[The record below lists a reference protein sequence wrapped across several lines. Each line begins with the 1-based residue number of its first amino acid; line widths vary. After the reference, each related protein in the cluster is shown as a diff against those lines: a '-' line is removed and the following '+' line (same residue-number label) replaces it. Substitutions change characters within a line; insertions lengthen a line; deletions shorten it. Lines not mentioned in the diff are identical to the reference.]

1 MRQFLTNCFQEQKRL
16 SIRRTTNKPDE
27 IFSTNQNSQQSL
39 CSDYLQIDNKEI
51 TNTMNSSNIPTKRI
65 LMRSSAVRINNMS
78 CDEEEEK
85 SNGKSSP
92 SLQNIQ
98 RFASI
103 KENAE
108 KPLEDDENVMI
119 SPVRKRLNAI
129 SRKTTGVIANGKIAS
144 KSSNTIDRYMFKS
157 LESYE
162 GYNKETI
169 EERRRKSEPTLLS
182 YCRLDH

>member
-1 MRQFLTNCFQEQKRL
+1 
-16 SIRRTTNKPDE
+16 
-27 IFSTNQNSQQSL
+27 
-39 CSDYLQIDNKEI
+39 
-51 TNTMNSSNIPTKRI
+51 
-65 LMRSSAVRINNMS
+65 MS